1 MESEIIGLISLA
13 AVIGLLL
20 LRVPI
25 AVALIAV
32 SFVGISLILGTKQA
46 WGILSVIPYAFAAK
60 WTLSSIPMFLLMGFM
75 AHHGGLT
82 AGLFSAARIWLSRL
96 PGGLAVAAV
105 LGCSGFAAVSG
116 SSVACAAAMGRIS
129 VPQMMKYNYSPSLA
143 TGAVAAGGTL
153 GALIP
158 PSILLI
164 LFGIFTETSINTLF
178 IASIGVGVASAL
190 AYILMIIIRV
200 VINPELAPQVDDQP
214 SWADKVASLKEVW
227 PVLILFGVVLGGMF
241 IGLFTATEAG
251 AVGALM
257 TIIISFFKKT
267 LTFDAIKT
275 TLVETLSTT
284 ASLFFIAIGASFF
297 IRFLTFS
304 GADDLIS
311 EIILQV
317 GTDRL
322 TLIFGMIGIYL
333 FMGMFVDPLGT
344 MLLTLPLVMP
354 VLAQL
359 DISLIWFGVF
369 LVKMLEIG
377 MITPPVGLNVFV
389 LKTVVDKSISLGT
402 IFKGVMWFIAVDLL
416 VVLFMVFVPQVVHFL
431 PSLMITG

>member
-1 MESEIIGLISLA
+1 MEAEIIGLISLA
-13 AVIGLLL
+13 AVVVLLL

-25 AVALIAV
+25 AVALISV
-32 SFVGISLILGTKQA
+32 SFVGISLILGMKQA
-46 WGILSVIPYAFAAK
+46 WGILSVIPYQFTAK

-82 AGLFSAARIWLSRL
+82 SGLFAAARLWLSRL

-129 VPQMMKYNYSPSLA
+129 VPQMLKYNYAPTLA

-164 LFGIFTETSINTLF
+164 LYGIFTETSINTLF
-178 IASIGVGVASAL
+178 IASIGVGIASAL

-200 VINPELAPQVDDQP
+200 WINPELAPPVDDRP
-214 SWADKVASLKEVW
+214 SWEERMASLTEVW
-227 PVLILFGVVLGGMF
+227 PVLVLFGVVLGGMF
-241 IGLFTATEAG
+241 VGLFTATEAG
-251 AVGALM
+251 AVGAFM
-257 TIIISFFKKT
+257 TIFISFLKKT
-267 LTFDAIKT
+267 LTLEVLKT
-275 TLVETLSTT
+275 TVIETLSTT

-297 IRFLTFS
+297 IRFLTFA
-304 GADDLIS
+304 GTDDLIA
-311 EIILQV
+311 EIIMQV

-322 TLIFGMIGIYL
+322 TLIFGLIAIYL
-333 FMGMFVDPLGT
+333 VMGMFVDPLGA
-344 MLLTLPLVMP
+344 MLLTLPLVLP
-354 VLAQL
+354 VLKQL
-359 DISLIWFGVF
+359 DISLIWYGVF

-389 LKTVVDKSISLGT
+389 LKTVVDKSITLGT
-402 IFKGVMWFIAVDLL
+402 IFKGVMWFIAIDLL
-416 VVLFMVFVPQVVHFL
+416 VVLLMVFVPQLVHFL
-431 PSLMITG
+431 PSLMVSG

>member
-1 MESEIIGLISLA
+1 
-13 AVIGLLL
+13 
-20 LRVPI
+20 
-25 AVALIAV
+25 
-32 SFVGISLILGTKQA
+32 
-46 WGILSVIPYAFAAK
+46 AAK

-200 VINPELAPQVDDQP
+200 AINPELAPQVDDQP

-267 LTFDAIKT
+267 LTFDAI
-275 TLVETLSTT
+275 
-284 ASLFFIAIGASFF
+284 
-297 IRFLTFS
+297 
-304 GADDLIS
+304 
-311 EIILQV
+311 
-317 GTDRL
+317 
-322 TLIFGMIGIYL
+322 
-333 FMGMFVDPLGT
+333 
-344 MLLTLPLVMP
+344 
-354 VLAQL
+354 
-359 DISLIWFGVF
+359 
-369 LVKMLEIG
+369 
-377 MITPPVGLNVFV
+377 
-389 LKTVVDKSISLGT
+389 
-402 IFKGVMWFIAVDLL
+402 
-416 VVLFMVFVPQVVHFL
+416 
-431 PSLMITG
+431 

>member
-200 VINPELAPQVDDQP
+200 AINPELAPQVDDQP

>member
-1 MESEIIGLISLA
+1 
-13 AVIGLLL
+13 
-20 LRVPI
+20 
-25 AVALIAV
+25 
-32 SFVGISLILGTKQA
+32 
-46 WGILSVIPYAFAAK
+46 
-60 WTLSSIPMFLLMGFM
+60 
-75 AHHGGLT
+75 
-82 AGLFSAARIWLSRL
+82 

-200 VINPELAPQVDDQP
+200 AINPELAPQVDDQP

>member
-389 LKTVVDKSISLGT
+389 LKTVVDKSISLGA

>member
-1 MESEIIGLISLA
+1 MESEIIGLISLLT
-13 AVIGLLL
+13 VMGLLL

-25 AVALIAV
+25 AVALICV

-46 WGILSVIPYAFAAK
+46 WGMLSVIPYDFAAK

-82 AGLFSAARIWLSRL
+82 SGLFAAARLWLSRL

-129 VPQMMKYNYSPSLA
+129 VPQMLKYNYAPTLA

-164 LFGIFTETSINTLF
+164 LFGIFTETSINMLF
-178 IASIGVGVASAL
+178 VASIGVGLFSAFV
-190 AYILMIIIRV
+190 YVLMIVIRAWL
-200 VINPELAPQVDDQP
+200 NPELAPPVDDNP
-214 SWADKVASLKEVW
+214 TWGERMSILTEVW
-227 PVLILFGVVLGGMF
+227 PVIVLFGVVLGGMF
-241 IGLFTATEAG
+241 SGLFTATEAG

-257 TIIISFFKKT
+257 TIVISFVKKT
-267 LTFDAIKT
+267 LTFEAIKA
-275 TLVETLSTT
+275 TLVETLTTT
-284 ASLFFIAIGASFF
+284 ASLFFIAIAASFF
-297 IRFLTFS
+297 IRFLTFA
-304 GADDLIS
+304 GTDDLIAD
-311 EIILQV
+311 IILQL

-322 TLIFGMIGIYL
+322 LLILGLIGVYL
-333 FMGMFVDPLGT
+333 VMGMFIDPLGT
-344 MLLTLPLVMP
+344 MLLTIPLVMP
-354 VLAQL
+354 VLDKL
-359 DISLIWFGVF
+359 DIPLLWFGVF

-377 MITPPVGLNVFV
+377 MITPPIGLNVFV
-389 LKTVVDKSISLGT
+389 LKTVVPRDITLGI
-402 IFKGVMWFIAVDLL
+402 IFKGVMWFIAVDIL
-416 VVLFMVFVPQVVHFL
+416 VVFLMIFFPELVLYL
-431 PSLMITG
+431 PSLAG

>member
-1 MESEIIGLISLA
+1 MESEIIGLISLLT
-13 AVIGLLL
+13 VMGLLL

-25 AVALIAV
+25 AVALICV

-46 WGILSVIPYAFAAK
+46 WGMLSVIPYDFAAK

-82 AGLFSAARIWLSRL
+82 SGLFAAARLWLSRL

-129 VPQMMKYNYSPSLA
+129 VPQMLKYNYAPTLA

-164 LFGIFTETSINTLF
+164 LFGIFTETSINMLF
-178 IASIGVGVASAL
+178 VASIGVGLFSAFV
-190 AYILMIIIRV
+190 YVLMIVIRAWL
-200 VINPELAPQVDDQP
+200 NPELAPPVDDNP
-214 SWADKVASLKEVW
+214 TWGERMSILTEVW
-227 PVLILFGVVLGGMF
+227 PVIVLFGVVLGGMF
-241 IGLFTATEAG
+241 SGLFTATEAG

-257 TIIISFFKKT
+257 TIVISFVKKT
-267 LTFDAIKT
+267 LTFEAIKA
-275 TLVETLSTT
+275 TLVETLTTT
-284 ASLFFIAIGASFF
+284 ASLFFIAIAASFF
-297 IRFLTFS
+297 IRFLTFA
-304 GADDLIS
+304 GTDDLIAD
-311 EIILQV
+311 IILQL

-322 TLIFGMIGIYL
+322 LLILGLIGVYL
-333 FMGMFVDPLGT
+333 VMGMFIDPLGT
-344 MLLTLPLVMP
+344 MLLTIPLVMP
-354 VLAQL
+354 VLDKL
-359 DISLIWFGVF
+359 DIPLLWFGVF

-377 MITPPVGLNVFV
+377 MITPPIGLNVFV
-389 LKTVVDKSISLGT
+389 LKTVVPRDITLGI
-402 IFKGVMWFIAVDLL
+402 IFKGVMWFIAVDIL
-416 VVLFMVFVPQVVHFL
+416 VVFLMIFFPEMVLYL
-431 PSLMITG
+431 PSLAG

>member
-1 MESEIIGLISLA
+1 VESEIIGLISLA

-200 VINPELAPQVDDQP
+200 AINPELAPQVDDQP

>member
-13 AVIGLLL
+13 AVMGLLL

-25 AVALIAV
+25 AVTLIVV

-46 WGILSVIPYAFAAK
+46 WGILSVIPYSFAAK

-82 AGLFSAARIWLSRL
+82 SGLFSAARLWLSRL

-129 VPQMMKYNYSPSLA
+129 VPQMLKYNYAPSLA

-164 LFGIFTETSINTLF
+164 LYGIFTETSINTLF

-190 AYILMIIIRV
+190 AYIIMIILRAWH
-200 VINPELAPQVDDQP
+200 NPMLAPPVDDRPTRAEQI
-214 SWADKVASLKEVW
+214 ASLKEVW
-227 PVLILFGVVLGGMF
+227 PVLVLFGVVLGGMF

-257 TIIISFFKKT
+257 TIIISFVKKT
-267 LTFDAIKT
+267 LTFEAIKT

-297 IRFLTFS
+297 IRFLTFA
-304 GADDLIS
+304 GTDDLIA
-311 EIILQV
+311 EIIMQV

-333 FMGMFVDPLGT
+333 VMGMFVDPLGT

-389 LKTVVDKSISLGT
+389 LKTVVDKSITLGT
-402 IFKGVMWFIAVDLL
+402 IFKGVTWFIIVDLL
-416 VVLFMVFVPQVVHFL
+416 VVLLMVFMPGLVHFL
-431 PSLMITG
+431 PSLMAGG